1 MLGVKPYISFAGNCR
16 EAIDFYKNAL
26 GATELFSQKWGET
39 PHTVPGYED
48 KIMHATL
55 QVGDTHIM
63 MCDAPEGGAKADSNI
78 SLAIGLNDKEKART
92 FFDSLSDGGEVTMPL
107 DETFWADAFGM
118 CTDKF
123 GIKWMINCEKPQS
136 DHAQATA

>member
-1 MLGVKPYISFAGNCR
+1 MLGVKPYISFSGNCR

-26 GATELFSQKWGET
+26 GATELFSQTWGET
-39 PHTVPGYED
+39 PHAIPGFED

-63 MCDAPEGGAKADSNI
+63 MCDAPEGGTKVDSNI
-78 SLAIGLNDKEKART
+78 SLAIGLNDKVKASE
-92 FFDSLSDGGEVTMPL
+92 FFDNLSAGGNVTMPL

-123 GIKWMINCEKPQS
+123 GVNWMVNCEKPQS